1 MPTNKNAQLRYK
13 VLDRCLSNFNVK
25 YDIDDLLREVNLV
38 LDELGINPIQIRQ
51 LRIDLKDIRNMGA
64 KIEAIPYVGNR
75 CYYRYA
81 DRNFAIYKKELSLE
95 DLEEL
100 RSTLN
105 MLGHYRGLPGN
116 SWLEE
121 VISSLECRFGIKP
134 NTEKLIAFDKNEQ
147 LKGLEHLSGL
157 IDATVNHHALQID
170 YRTFSG
176 KEKVLTIHPYYMKQY
191 NGRWFLY
198 GWNEAEL
205 RLENLALDRIQRFTL
220 STIPFIENTF
230 INFNVYFDNVIGATV
245 PNANEAVEIEKVI
258 LRFSEKRFPYV
269 VSKPMHR
276 TQKVIGEQTIQITVK
291 PTRELTQQIF
301 SFMPDIEVMAP
312 VWYREE
318 IKQKIEENLK
328 KYISVQDDC
337 TDGK

>member
-1 MPTNKNAQLRYK
+1 MPTNKNAQLRYQ

-25 YDIDDLLREVNLV
+25 YDIDDLLREVNTV
-38 LDELGINPIQIRQ
+38 LQEQGIKSIQMRQ
-51 LRIDLKDIRNMGA
+51 LRLDLKDIRNMGGE
-64 KIEAIPYVGNR
+64 IEAKPWEGKK
-75 CYYRYA
+75 CYYRYT
-81 DRNFAIYKKELSLE
+81 DRNYTLFKKELPLE

-105 MLGHYRGLPGN
+105 MLSHYRGLPGN

-121 VISSLECRFGIKP
+121 VVSSLECRFGIKP
-134 NTEKLIAFDKNEQ
+134 NTEKLIAFDKNDQ

-157 IDATVNHHALQID
+157 IDATVNHHVLQVD

-176 KEKVLTIHPYYMKQY
+176 KEKTLVIHPYYMKQY

-205 RLENLALDRIQRFTL
+205 RLENFALDRIQRFAL
-220 STIPFIENTF
+220 IDVPFIENTF
-230 INFNVYFDNVIGATV
+230 INFNIYFDNVIGATV
-245 PNANEAVEIEKVI
+245 PNVNEAVEIEKVI

-276 TQKVIGEQTIQITVK
+276 SQKVIGEQTIQLTVK

-301 SFMPDIEVMAP
+301 SYMPDIEVVAP
-312 VWYREE
+312 AWYREE

-328 KYISVQDDC
+328 FY
-337 TDGK
+337 

>member
-1 MPTNKNAQLRYK
+1 MPTNKNAQLRYR

-25 YDIDDLLREVNLV
+25 YDIDDLLYEVNKV
-38 LDELGINPIQIRQ
+38 LREQGINSIQIRQ

-64 KIEAIPYVGNR
+64 VIDAIPMVGNK

-81 DRNFAIYKKELSLE
+81 NSNYTLYKKELPLE

-121 VISSLECRFGIKP
+121 VISNLECRFGIKP
-134 NTEKLIAFDKNEQ
+134 NTEKLIDFDKNDQ

-157 IDATVNHHALQID
+157 IDATVNHHVIQVD

-176 KEKVLTIHPYYMKQY
+176 KEKNFILHPYYMKQY

-205 RLENLALDRIQRFTL
+205 RLENLALDRIQQFKL
-220 STIPFIENTF
+220 SNLPFKENTF
-230 INFNVYFDNVIGATV
+230 IKFDTFFNNVIGATV
-245 PNANEAVEIEKVI
+245 PSIEEAIDIEKVI

-269 VSKPMHR
+269 VSKPMHPS
-276 TQKVIGEQTIQITVK
+276 QKAIGDNTIQITVR

-301 SFMPDIEVMAP
+301 SFMPDIEVVAP
-312 VWYREE
+312 AWYREE

-328 KYISVQDDC
+328 KYISV
-337 TDGK
+337 

>member
-1 MPTNKNAQLRYK
+1 MPTNKNAQLRYQ
-13 VLDRCLSNFNVK
+13 VLDRCLSNFCIK
-25 YDIDDLLREVNLV
+25 YDIEDLYHEVNAVLREQ
-38 LDELGINPIQIRQ
+38 GIKAIQIRQ
-51 LRIDLKDIRNMGA
+51 LRLDLKDIRNMGA
-64 KIEAIPYVGNR
+64 EIEVIPFDGKR

-81 DRNFAIYKKELSLE
+81 DRNFSLFKKELPIE

-105 MLGHYRGLPGN
+105 MLSHYRGLPGN

-134 NTEKLIAFDKNEQ
+134 NTEKLVAFDKNDQ

-157 IDATVNHHALQID
+157 IDATVNHHTLQVN

-176 KEKVLTIHPYYMKQY
+176 KDKTLCIHPYYMKQY
-191 NGRWFLY
+191 NGRWFIY
-198 GWNEAEL
+198 GWNEEEA
-205 RLENLALDRIQRFTL
+205 RLENLALDRIQCFN
-220 STIPFIENTF
+220 TIALPFKENTE
-230 INFNVYFDNVIGATV
+230 INFNTYFDNVIGATV
-245 PNANEAVEIEKVI
+245 PNSHEAIDVEKVI

-276 TQKVIGEQTIQITVK
+276 SQKIIGEHTVQLTVK

-301 SFMPDIEVMAP
+301 SFIPDIEVLAP
-312 VWYREE
+312 AWYREE
-318 IKQKIEENLK
+318 IKLKIKENLK
-328 KYISVQDDC
+328 KYLSI
-337 TDGK
+337 K